1 MRVAVTGSSGLIGSA
16 LIRALSR
23 RGDEVVRVVR
33 PRSKTNGILWDPA
46 AGQIDRAGLEGV
58 DSVVHLAGETI
69 FGVWTSAHKRRILQ
83 SRVQGT
89 ALIAQAIAQL
99 RRRPLSLV
107 TASGIN
113 FYGNHPPGESV
124 DETTGKGAGFLAD
137 VVQQWETAAGPAR
150 EAGIR
155 VAHART
161 GLVLAKGEGALKFA
175 APVFY
180 AGIGGKLGSGRQIWS
195 WVSLDDVVGSYL
207 HLLDT
212 ELHGPVNVVAPHP
225 VSNAEFTR
233 VLGKVVHRPAFLR
246 VPGAI
251 LRLGGDIVEEL
262 ILSGARIVPRK
273 LLESGYQ
280 FRYPELEPALQAVL
294 AGEVGS

>member
-1 MRVAVTGSSGLIGSA
+1 LIGSG